1 MRAQQG
7 EGMAIPMGELLVER
21 GVLTAAQRDRVLTAQ
36 KGGAT
41 PFGQLAE
48 RMFGVSARVI
58 EAVWA
63 EQYAENAEWLDPR
76 SQAIEAYVRDL
87 VTRRQAWQFGII
99 PLNYDGP
106 NVVACTTAGNLTRAI
121 RFASV
126 SFGAA
131 CYFVLAHEAEFAEA
145 LESHYGVTR
154 QMQGAHTNLR
164 RSNEAA

>member
-1 MRAQQG
+1 MS
-7 EGMAIPMGELLVER
+7 IPMGELLVER
-21 GVLTAAQRDRVLTAQ
+21 GVLTAQQRDEVLAEQ

-48 RMFGVSARVI
+48 RLFGVSARVI

-63 EQYAENAEWLDPR
+63 EQYAASAEWIDPR
-76 SQAIEAYVRDL
+76 QRAVEPYVRDL

-99 PLNYDGP
+99 PLVYDGP

-126 SFGAA
+126 SFGSA
-131 CYFVLAHEAEFAEA
+131 CYFVLSHEAEFAEA
-145 LESHYGVTR
+145 LEAHYGVSR
-154 QMQGAHTNLR
+154 AMQGAHESLR
-164 RSNEAA
+164 RAGEAA